1 MMWRSGGRGF
11 RVYQKLSGRVQ
22 HNGIYYS
29 YEGRE
34 RDYQVLGYTPE
45 QNKALGHIFE
55 LKLLKYGLVGA
66 SSNLPGAER
75 MLIKILELYFDRRDR
90 KPYVNWSMWDKNKAM
105 WNK

>member
-1 MMWRSGGRGF
+1 MMWRSSSHGS
-11 RVYQKLSGRVQ
+11 RVYQRVSGTVQ
-22 HNGIYYS
+22 YNGIYYK
-29 YEGRE
+29 YVGKE
-34 RDYQVLGYTPE
+34 RDYQVFGYTRE
-45 QNKALGHIFE
+45 QNAALGRIFE

-75 MLIKILELYFDRRDR
+75 MLVKMLELYFDRRDR